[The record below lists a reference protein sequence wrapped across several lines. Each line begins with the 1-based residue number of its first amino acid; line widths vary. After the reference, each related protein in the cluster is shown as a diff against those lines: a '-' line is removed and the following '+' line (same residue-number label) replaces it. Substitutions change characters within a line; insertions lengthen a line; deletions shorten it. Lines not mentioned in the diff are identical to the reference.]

1 MESKINRL
9 YIYQARNISIKDTL
23 SLVEDELSKTLCEVD
38 KEIHQYYGFS
48 TAYKIPAFSGYIYM
62 FPVVESFVNLL
73 LPARYTTNDFPE
85 SNRETLLKLAK
96 RSSVT
101 SSILFELP
109 EGLSEVESTYL
120 IKLMGL
126 CFPGYYSPV
135 SDLPDN
141 GLLNKTNHMHITTN
155 KADGFD
161 VFSELESIILGHV
174 SQ

>member
-1 MESKINRL
+1 MESKISRL
-9 YIYQARNISIKDTL
+9 YLYQARSISIIDTL
-23 SLVEDELSKTLCEVD
+23 SLVEEELGKTLCEVD

-48 TAYKIPAFSGYIYM
+48 TAYKIPAFNGHIYM

-85 SNRETLLKLAK
+85 SQRNTLLKLAK
-96 RSSVT
+96 KGKMT

-109 EGLSEVESTYL
+109 EGLTEKESTYL

-126 CFPGYYSPV
+126 CFPGYYSPI

-141 GLLNKTNHMHITTN
+141 GLLNKTDHIHITTS

-161 VFSELESIILGHV
+161 VFSELEGIILGHV